1 MLSVERRW
9 HISCLMLWRDL
20 VLFHVFSSADLL
32 PVMSW
37 EREEKKKSFKLR
49 QSFKRLIYVW
59 ILAWDII
66 AVGGTRSR
74 EGECCVR
81 GSKLKSKKINCQ
93 KADVVRGFASP
104 L

>member
-37 EREEKKKSFKLR
+37 ERERWKVRGRGSRKKKVF
-49 QSFKRLIYVW
+49 QIETV
-59 ILAWDII
+59 I
-66 AVGGTRSR
+66 
-74 EGECCVR
+74 
-81 GSKLKSKKINCQ
+81 
-93 KADVVRGFASP
+93 
-104 L
+104 